1 MIAIHVSNKKR
12 IYNELLEREFLPGMS
27 FMRHLR
33 LSSTELSDTALENW
47 VHLLKNNDLRNF
59 ISMLG
64 LGKLLEGEVGSV
76 ILIFI

>member
-1 MIAIHVSNKKR
+1 MSPKKR